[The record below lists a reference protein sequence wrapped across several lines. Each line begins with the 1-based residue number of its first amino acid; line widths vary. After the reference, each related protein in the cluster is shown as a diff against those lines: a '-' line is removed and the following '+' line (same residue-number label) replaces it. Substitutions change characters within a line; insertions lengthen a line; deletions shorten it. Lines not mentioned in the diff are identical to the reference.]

1 VFFAASVITMFIAPL
16 ALRFG
21 PGIAAGASRLGGLGR
36 LDSATAGVIALPPG
50 QPDPQVVVLGYGVGG
65 ELLAEVLREAGM
77 PFVALDLNGARVRQ
91 ARRQGTPLYY
101 GDVTSREILERAG
114 VAKAAQVVVVLN
126 DPRATLHAVRV
137 AREVGPKAV
146 IIARARYVGE
156 TAALLAAGAD
166 EVVAQEL
173 EASFTIIERV
183 TREARLPRPD
193 HAGPHDRRPA
203 GAWPGQAAGGALLP
217 AGLEVESA
225 VVPENAW
232 VAGKNLVEADLRRR
246 TGATLVAFT
255 RGSDTAVHPSPDD
268 VLQAGDVLSLVGT
281 EPQLAAARALIAS
294 GPADQRG
301 VRAARA
307 AGP

>member
-1 VFFAASVITMFIAPL
+1 LAAK
-16 ALRFG
+16 
-21 PGIAAGASRLGGLGR
+21 AGH
-36 LDSATAGVIALPPG
+36 
-50 QPDPQVVVLGYGVGG
+50 PDPQVVILGYGVGG

-77 PFVALDLNGARVRQ
+77 PFVALDLNGQRVRQ

-101 GDVTSREILERAG
+101 GDVTSRDILERAG
-114 VAKAAQVVVVLN
+114 VGKAMQVVVVLN
-126 DPRATLHAVRV
+126 DPHATLGAVRM
-137 AREVGPKAV
+137 AREVGPEAV

-183 TREARLPRPD
+183 TREARLPRPH
-193 HAGPHDRRPA
+193 HAGPHGRSPG
-203 GAWPGQAAGGALLP
+203 GAPPGQAAGGVLLP

-268 VLQAGDVLSLVGT
+268 VLEAGDVLSLVGT

-294 GPADQRG
+294 GPADR
-301 VRAARA
+301 R
-307 AGP
+307 